1 MEGSG
6 TGMGSGTTI
15 GAGVPIA
22 RNSNAGHTR
31 LVLRCCRAADEA
43 TSTTFVGARCA
54 VGRGYILV
62 HVAVLSGLVGIT
74 VAGRFLTRDGIGGC
88 GAFKAMGQPLV
99 IPALAFMVIVF
110 WLLDARYLQHEIC
123 FRAVHD
129 EVREE
134 PPDQRPDFRL
144 SPPRNKASLCRGL
157 FSWSTAFL
165 YPSLLVFLL
174 LFRSLL
180 P

>member
-1 MEGSG
+1 MSETHIPDF
-6 TGMGSGTTI
+6 TGDRIKHLEMIQTVISRL
-15 GAGVPIA
+15 AG
-22 RNSNAGHTR
+22 NSAAMKR
-31 LVLRCCRAADEA
+31 YCLVL
-43 TSTTFVGARCA
+43 VA
-54 VGRGYILV
+54 VGV
-62 HVAVLSGLVGIT
+62 
-74 VAGRFLTRDGIGGC
+74 

-144 SPPRNKASLCRGL
+144 SPTRNKASLCRGL